1 MFHFL
6 SPLFMTSFLRYCV
19 GLDISKDTLH
29 VCLSVI
35 DSTGQVTVKATTK
48 VVNKPASFS
57 ALLFWVTRHRK
68 LDLPLIYLMESTGVY
83 HEAVAWYLHQQD
95 QSVSILLP
103 NKAKYYLKSL
113 GYKSK
118 NDKIDAQGL
127 SRMGLEQQLPVW
139 KPLSKNLYALRLLT
153 RQHRSGAPSTTTG
166 IEDSIHQSAAC
177 PGT

>member
-1 MFHFL
+1 
-6 SPLFMTSFLRYCV
+6 MTTFLRYCV
-19 GLDISKDTLH
+19 GLDISKDSLQ

-35 DSTGQVTVKATTK
+35 DSTGRVTVKATTK
-48 VVNKPASFS
+48 VINKPVGFS
-57 ALLFWVTRHRK
+57 ALINWVTRHRK

-95 QSVSILLP
+95 HSVSILLP
-103 NKAKYYLKSL
+103 NKAKHYLKSL

-153 RQHRSGAPSTTTG
+153 RQHRTG
-166 IEDSIHQSAAC
+166 L
-177 PGT
+177 